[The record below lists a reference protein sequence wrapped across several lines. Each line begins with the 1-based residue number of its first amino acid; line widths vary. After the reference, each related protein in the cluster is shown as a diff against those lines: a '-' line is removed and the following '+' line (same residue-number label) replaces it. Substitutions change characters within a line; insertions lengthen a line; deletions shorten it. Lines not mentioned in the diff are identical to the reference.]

1 MRNELLEEFAGFTE
15 IDSVSFGERR
25 MADLLKEKLRALG
38 FETEEDD
45 AGSHYGGNAGNVYG
59 FLKGSLSGEPV
70 LFSAHMDTVE
80 PGIGKKAVFQ
90 EDGRI
95 TSDGTTVLGA
105 DDAAGLTEILGGIR
119 RVLSS
124 GKPHRDIEVLFP
136 IAEEVYTKGT
146 RVFDFPK
153 IRSKEAYVLDL
164 SGPVGS
170 AAVQAP
176 SLISF
181 VLTIHGKAAHAG
193 FEPEKGIHAIQIAA
207 DAIGSIQM
215 GHVEEDTT
223 VNVGEISGGTGTN
236 IVPERCE
243 VRGEIR
249 SYVHEKALEQMN
261 RMEEIFRTSAGRYGG
276 EAEVTCRIGT
286 YAYETSMGSTVVR
299 RMRAVC
305 KKLGFSFLPKE
316 SFGGSDNNVL
326 AAHGIEGIVLA
337 CGMEQVHSVQEY
349 TTVQALKETA
359 ELLTALACP
368 ETEEKI
374 C

>member
-146 RVFDFPK
+146 RVFDFSK

-193 FEPEKGIHAIQIAA
+193 FEPEKGIHAVTAAALAIARLP
-207 DAIGSIQM
+207 Q

-223 VNVGEISGGTGTN
+223 LNIGLIRGGTAHEYRAG
-236 IVPERCE
+236 ELH
-243 VRGEIR
+243 RG
-249 SYVHEKALEQMN
+249 
-261 RMEEIFRTSAGRYGG
+261 GRDPKLQPRKSPLLYGG
-276 EAEVTCRIGT
+276 GPPGYSGRKRKNQAALWRTRFPSIWWPITPGK
-286 YAYETSMGSTVVR
+286 R
-299 RMRAVC
+299 R
-305 KKLGFSFLPKE
+305 LP
-316 SFGGSDNNVL
+316 
-326 AAHGIEGIVLA
+326 
-337 CGMEQVHSVQEY
+337 
-349 TTVQALKETA
+349 
-359 ELLTALACP
+359 
-368 ETEEKI
+368 
-374 C
+374 